1 MRVHRHRGGRAP
13 QKKNPHPSR
22 RHQFSPTHRILAEG
36 GRVSETLH
44 ADAATTGGF
53 NSIVRLEHVQKFF
66 GPIQALKDINLSIG
80 RNEIVGLIGDNG
92 AGKSTLIKVMTGVLA
107 PSAGRIFVRDTEINL
122 ADYSVRMA
130 HDLSIETVYQDRSLA
145 EKQPLW
151 RNFFVGRQ
159 ITNRFGF
166 IDIKKEKEI
175 ADQILKRAIGFRG
188 AGISVDSTVANLSG
202 GERQGIAIGR
212 AMHYE
217 ADLIILDEPT
227 VALAVAEVRKVIDF
241 VRRIKDGGRACIYI
255 EHNLA
260 HVHEV
265 ADRMVVLDRGA
276 VVAEIAPKDMS
287 VTELTRYLVD
297 LQHKT

>member
-1 MRVHRHRGGRAP
+1 MHLPFAHGIYSELFEGRCPLSKVAIAA
-13 QKKNPHPSR
+13 R
-22 RHQFSPTHRILAEG
+22 T
-36 GRVSETLH
+36 GREQ
-44 ADAATTGGF
+44 DF
-53 NSIVRLEHVQKFF
+53 QSIVRLEKVGKFF
-66 GPIQALKDINLSIG
+66 GAVEALRNIDIAIG

-107 PSAGRIFVRDTEINL
+107 PTSGRIFIRDREVNL
-122 ADYSVRMA
+122 AEFSVRMA

-145 EKQPLW
+145 DKQPLW

-166 IDIKKEKEI
+166 IDIKKEKKI
-175 ADQILKRAIGFRG
+175 AGEILKKTIGFRG
-188 AGISVDSTVANLSG
+188 VGITVDSTVSNLSG

-212 AMHYE
+212 AMHYN
-217 ADLIILDEPT
+217 ADLIVLDEPT
-227 VALAVAEVRKVIDF
+227 AALGVAEVRKVIDF
-241 VRRIKDGGRACIYI
+241 VKRIKESGRACIYI

-265 ADRMVVLDRGA
+265 ADRLVILDRGA
-276 VVAEIAPKDMS
+276 IVAELAPKDMS
-287 VTELTRYLVD
+287 VANLTKYLID

>member
-1 MRVHRHRGGRAP
+1 MSARAGTDGD
-13 QKKNPHPSR
+13 
-22 RHQFSPTHRILAEG
+22 FE
-36 GRVSETLH
+36 
-44 ADAATTGGF
+44 
-53 NSIVRLEHVQKFF
+53 SIIRLEGVQKYF
-66 GPIQALKDINLSIG
+66 GAIQALRDIDLKIG

-92 AGKSTLIKVMTGVLA
+92 AGKSTLIKVMTGVMP
-107 PSAGRIFVRDTEINL
+107 PSAGRIFIRNREIQL

-130 HDLSIETVYQDRSLA
+130 HELSIETVYQDKSLA

-159 ITNRFGF
+159 ITNRLGF
-166 IDIKKEKEI
+166 IDIKREKEI
-175 ADQILKRAIGFRG
+175 ADQILKGAIGFRS
-188 AGISVDSTVANLSG
+188 AGITVDSTVSNLSG

-212 AMHYE
+212 AMHYN

-227 VALAVAEVRKVIDF
+227 VALAVAEVRKVLDF
-241 VRRIKDGGRACIYI
+241 VRRIKASGHACIYI

-265 ADRMVVLDRGA
+265 ADRLIVLDRGQI
-276 VVAEIAPKDMS
+276 VSEIRPKDMS
-287 VTELTRYLVD
+287 VIELTEYLIE

>member
-1 MRVHRHRGGRAP
+1 M
-13 QKKNPHPSR
+13 
-22 RHQFSPTHRILAEG
+22 
-36 GRVSETLH
+36 SET
-44 ADAATTGGF
+44 AAARSSVDEAYDTV
-53 NSIVRLEHVQKFF
+53 VRLVGVQKFF
-66 GPIQALKDINLSIG
+66 GPIQALRDIDLAIG

-92 AGKSTLIKVMTGVLA
+92 AGKSTLIKVMTGVM
-107 PSAGRIFVRDTEINL
+107 PPTSGRIFIRNKEIDL
-122 ADYSVRMA
+122 TDYSVRMA
-130 HDLSIETVYQDRSLA
+130 HDLSIETVYQDKSLA

-166 IDIKKEKEI
+166 IDIKKEKQI
-175 ADQILKRAIGFRG
+175 ADQILKGAIGFRS
-188 AGISVDSTVANLSG
+188 AGITVDSTVSNLSG

-212 AMHYE
+212 AMHYN

-227 VALAVAEVRKVIDF
+227 VALAVAEVRKVLDF
-241 VRRIKDGGRACIYI
+241 VRGIKAGGRACIYI

-265 ADRMVVLDRGA
+265 ADRLIVLDRGRI
-276 VVAEIAPKDMS
+276 VSEILPKDMT
-287 VTELTRYLVD
+287 VIELTEYLID

>member
-1 MRVHRHRGGRAP
+1 M
-13 QKKNPHPSR
+13 
-22 RHQFSPTHRILAEG
+22 
-36 GRVSETLH
+36 SETMP
-44 ADAATTGGF
+44 ARAGTDGEF
-53 NSIVRLEHVQKFF
+53 ESIIRLEGVQKYF
-66 GPIQALKDINLSIG
+66 GAIQALRDIDLKIG

-92 AGKSTLIKVMTGVLA
+92 AGKSTLIKVMTGVM
-107 PSAGRIFVRDTEINL
+107 PPTAGRIFIRNREIQL

-130 HDLSIETVYQDRSLA
+130 HELSIETVYQDKSLA

-159 ITNRFGF
+159 ITNRLGF
-166 IDIKKEKEI
+166 INIKREKEI
-175 ADQILKRAIGFRG
+175 ADQILKGAIGFRS
-188 AGISVDSTVANLSG
+188 AGITVDSTVSNLSG

-212 AMHYE
+212 AMHYN

-227 VALAVAEVRKVIDF
+227 VALAVAEVRKVLDF
-241 VRRIKDGGRACIYI
+241 VRRIRDSGRACIYI

-265 ADRMVVLDRGA
+265 ADRLVVLDRGQI
-276 VVAEIAPKDMS
+276 VSEIRPKDMS
-287 VTELTRYLVD
+287 VMELTEYLIE